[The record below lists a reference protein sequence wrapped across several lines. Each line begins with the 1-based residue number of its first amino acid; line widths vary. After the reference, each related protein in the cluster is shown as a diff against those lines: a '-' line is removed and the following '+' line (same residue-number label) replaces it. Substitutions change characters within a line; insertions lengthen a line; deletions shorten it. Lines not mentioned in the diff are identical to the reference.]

1 MHHEADIG
9 FVDAHAKGD
18 GRDDDFQIIPQE
30 GILHPGAFL
39 SWQTGM
45 VTGGADLPTT
55 EKPGHLL
62 SPVTAG
68 TIDDAAHPLLLCQ
81 KSGQLLIGLV
91 LFNDRIANIG
101 AIKTGQMDKWL
112 MQTESSQHIVTRSI
126 IRRGRQGNDR
136 YLWEIVLQTSQQG
149 IFWTK
154 IMSPL
159 GDAVG
164 LINGEESQPQ
174 FRQPTQEIWQQQ
186 AFGSN
191 IEQLQAAITQCRV
204 NAQ

>member
-1 MHHEADIG
+1 
-9 FVDAHAKGD
+9 
-18 GRDDDFQIIPQE
+18 
-30 GILHPGAFL
+30 
-39 SWQTGM
+39 M

-55 EKPGHLL
+55 EETSHLL

-68 TIDDAAHPLLLCQ
+68 AIDDTAHPLLLCQ

-112 MQTESSQHIVTRSI
+112 MQTESSQHIVARCI
-126 IRRGRQGNDR
+126 IRRGGQRNNR
-136 YLWEIVLQTSQQG
+136 YLWEMVLQTTQLG

-154 IMSPL
+154 IMPPL

-186 AFGSN
+186 PLGSN
-191 IEQLQAAITQCRV
+191 IEQLQVAITQCRV